1 MEERTPTDAT
11 NWNSLIGKHYYQKC
25 PDDPRMFRSIR
36 VAMNPFT
43 GDLNPQISNP
53 IYGTPPD
60 ELEPIPPLL
69 LSRLLRIQMSGR
81 FC

>member
-1 MEERTPTDAT
+1 MEERTPRDAT

-25 PDDPRMFRSIR
+25 PDDQRLFRSIR

-43 GDLNPQISNP
+43 GDLTPQISNP

-69 LSRLLRIQMSGR
+69 LSRLLRIQMSSR